1 MVIKEAQRT
10 FTYLNLYNYVTDA
23 IICNRLLPSEVHDP
37 YFVGWKASQ
46 AANLELIEECFA
58 PLPVFTAPLFGQ
70 EMGGLELLSAL
81 AGEMFGERDPSGR
94 FFEGRAHH
102 IEPGQDGDYVLSLPL
117 PFASKKDIQLYRDKD
132 ELTVRVG
139 NQRRNFVL
147 PRALWE
153 LEATEARFAGDTLKI
168 SFIKPRSDQ

>member
-1 MVIKEAQRT
+1 
-10 FTYLNLYNYVTDA
+10 
-23 IICNRLLPSEVHDP
+23 
-37 YFVGWKASQ
+37 
-46 AANLELIEECFA
+46 
-58 PLPVFTAPLFGQ
+58 
-70 EMGGLELLSAL
+70 
-81 AGEMFGERDPSGR
+81 MFGERDPSGR

-102 IEPGQDGDYVLSLPL
+102 IESGQDGDYVLSLPL
-117 PFASKKDIQLYRDKD
+117 PFASQKDIQLYRDKD

-168 SFIKPRSDQ
+168 SFVKPHSEQ